1 MSEEATTYLENYQ
14 KLKNIAETIRDQTEL
29 DIDKLVT
36 LVEQATDAYKKCQ
49 ARIEAVEKVLGML
62 EMDKG

>member
-14 KLKNIAETIRDQTEL
+14 KLKSIAETIRDQTEL

-36 LVEQATDAYKKCQ
+36 MVEQATDAYKKCQ
-49 ARIEAVEKVLGML
+49 ARIEAVEKVLGRL
-62 EMDKG
+62 ETE